1 MAVEYHIYDQKFFQN
16 TLKLEA
22 DSASAAV
29 AVFYEQFKPKSVI
42 DIGCG
47 CGIYLKH
54 FVERGVEIVGYDGSP
69 AALKESLVGDKIK
82 MFDLAKPLRLKK
94 KFDLALCLE
103 VAEHLEEKDADTLVE
118 TLTNLSETIIFTA
131 AVPGQGPRSIGH
143 INEQWPEYWIAKFAV
158 KDFVFQKELTAR
170 LKAKLK
176 NKNVVWWLT
185 QNLMIFSRQK

>member
-1 MAVEYHIYDQKFFQN
+1 MAVEYRIYDQKFFQN

-22 DSASAAV
+22 DSAVAAV

-47 CGIYLKH
+47 CGIYLKY
-54 FVERGVEIVGYDGSP
+54 FAERGVEIIGYDGSP

-82 MFDLAKPLRLKK
+82 IFDLARPLRLEK

-118 TLTNLSETIIFTA
+118 TLINLSNTIIFTA

-143 INEQWPEYWIAKFAV
+143 INEQWPEYWIAKFV
-158 KDFVFQKELTAR
+158 SKGFTFQEKLTAR
-170 LKAKLK
+170 LKEKLK
-176 NKNVVWWLT
+176 DKNVVWWLT